1 MQVRATENTT
11 FRALLLRACNRTPDQ
26 RRASSRGRVEFHASS
41 FSSAVTSVALRTAA
55 EAAMKRSAE
64 SRCRSANPA
73 AASAMRPSSGI
84 ITRNEAGDLVIHPLR
99 VQRGTALMQA
109 LKALGEVDEDFIA
122 ALEAEQEAPL
132 QTQEREAL

>member
-1 MQVRATENTT
+1 MGTLTSRVFNNGNSQAVRIPAE
-11 FRALLLRACNRTPDQ
+11 FRLDTD
-26 RRASSRGRVEFHASS
+26 RVS
-41 FSSAVTSVALRTAA
+41 
-55 EAAMKRSAE
+55 
-64 SRCRSANPA
+64 
-73 AASAMRPSSGI
+73 

-132 QTQEREAL
+132 QTQERKAL

>member
-1 MQVRATENTT
+1 
-11 FRALLLRACNRTPDQ
+11 LHYCD
-26 RRASSRGRVEFHASS
+26 
-41 FSSAVTSVALRTAA
+41 
-55 EAAMKRSAE
+55 
-64 SRCRSANPA
+64 
-73 AASAMRPSSGI
+73 
-84 ITRNEAGDLVIHPLR
+84 AGDLVIHPLR

>member
-1 MQVRATENTT
+1 MGTLTSRVFNNGNSQAVRIPAE
-11 FRALLLRACNRTPDQ
+11 FRLDTD
-26 RRASSRGRVEFHASS
+26 RVS
-41 FSSAVTSVALRTAA
+41 
-55 EAAMKRSAE
+55 
-64 SRCRSANPA
+64 
-73 AASAMRPSSGI
+73 